1 MIPAN
6 HFLCTLKH
14 LPANSDTSVRI
25 STEDFNTFKL
35 LKARL
40 PSITWKIRVFFE
52 CRLSTLR
59 ASSAPPSPDL
69 SQLPSLP
76 AASKFQISAEAHVAA
91 LRDLLTLLLFYF
103 QHVVMQRTRCPLPIH
118 EILQSYTTLIQ
129 VLLVGNGTY
138 YLPWLVPTSNLSC
151 VDFYPAQDQASRATS
166 KFYPQNPPHA

>member
-103 QHVVMQRTRCPLPIH
+103 QHVVMQRTRVHCQYMRYYNR
-118 EILQSYTTLIQ
+118 IL
-129 VLLVGNGTY
+129 LLVGNGTY
-138 YLPWLVPTSNLSC
+138 YLPWLVPSSNLSC